1 MLGHA
6 KLSSTAAILL
16 SGDDFITSDI
26 FFNIAKLSANVLPEI
41 DTIYGFDEDVDLDI
55 VSSIVDGE
63 M

>member
-1 MLGHA
+1 M
-6 KLSSTAAILL
+6 
-16 SGDDFITSDI
+16 TSDI

-41 DTIYGFDEDVDLDI
+41 DTMYGLVVDVDLDI